1 MAAHIAG
8 SPATHFGRQMKKE
21 RLARGWALREMSA
34 RTGVNYSH
42 LGRIENGHR
51 PPTEA
56 IALACD
62 RVFPER
68 KGYFTELYEEMRTW
82 APAGFRDWQEYED
95 KAARLHDW
103 TPSIVTGLLQTSDYA
118 SALLETSPGVASEV
132 VASRLNSRMERQRR
146 VLLRDES
153 PSACFVV
160 DELCLYRLVGSPQV
174 MAAQLGHMLDVAAMA
189 HVTLQVLPAVAHP
202 ANVSGFVV
210 TDGAA
215 LCEHMRGSYVFTE
228 EETVRSLDLVF
239 DTLRSECRKAS
250 ESRALLEEMRDVW
263 TAGGNP
269 LTRTRTVVT
278 A

>member
-1 MAAHIAG
+1 
-8 SPATHFGRQMKKE
+8 MKKE

-103 TPSIVTGLLQTSDYA
+103 TPSIVTGLLQTPDYA
-118 SALLETSPGVASEV
+118 RALLETSPGVASEV

>member
-34 RTGVNYSH
+34 RTGVNFSH

-68 KGYFTELYEEMRTW
+68 KGYFAELYEEMRTW

-103 TPSIVTGLLQTSDYA
+103 TPSIVTGLLQTPDYA
-118 SALLETSPGVASEV
+118 HALLETSPGVASEV

-160 DELCLYRLVGSPQV
+160 DELCLYRLVGSTQV

-210 TDGAA
+210 TDRAA

-250 ESRALLEEMRDVW
+250 ESRALLEEMRDAW